1 MQMKL
6 SEISNHADWR
16 LRFGKRWPIVAAEAA
31 QKSDGRDRLLRPR
44 SERPDRDHVGR
55 NGRGCLDNLTSPHV
69 RPASSAGHGS
79 GSDELAG
86 GEPPACR
93 RNQFEF
99 WRIYI
104 C

>member
-44 SERPDRDHVGR
+44 SERPD
-55 NGRGCLDNLTSPHV
+55 
-69 RPASSAGHGS
+69 
-79 GSDELAG
+79 
-86 GEPPACR
+86 
-93 RNQFEF
+93 
-99 WRIYI
+99 
-104 C
+104 